1 MNKEFDF
8 IDLYYLNDISN
19 TEPKIES
26 FSIFEEN
33 GVTDSNADYIR
44 ISCEGENDEVAC
56 TYAKFLEILDTQGI
70 EGLVNV

>member
-1 MNKEFDF
+1 MNREFDF

-19 TEPKIES
+19 PAMNVEP
-26 FSIFEEN
+26 FSLYKDKETASS
-33 GVTDSNADYIR
+33 GADYIR
-44 ISCEGENDEVAC
+44 ISSEGEIDEVTC

>member
-1 MNKEFDF
+1 MNREFDF

-19 TEPKIES
+19 TESKVKS
-26 FSIFEEN
+26 YSIFVDNEATN
-33 GVTDSNADYIR
+33 SNADYIR

-56 TYAKFLEILDTQGI
+56 TYAKFMEILDTQGI